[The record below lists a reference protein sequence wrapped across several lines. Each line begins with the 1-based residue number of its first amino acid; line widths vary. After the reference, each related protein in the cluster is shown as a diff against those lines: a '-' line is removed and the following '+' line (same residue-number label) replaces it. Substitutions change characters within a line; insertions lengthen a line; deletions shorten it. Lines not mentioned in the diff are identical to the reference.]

1 VLEVVLPEV
10 VDDDDEL
17 VDVLVAVVLLVVAV
31 VVLVRVVLSGFR
43 YELLSNIHSMGVSTS
58 PL

>member
-1 VLEVVLPEV
+1 MVLPEV

-31 VVLVRVVLSGFR
+31 VVLVRVVLSGFP
-43 YELLSNIHSMGVSTS
+43 YELLSNIHLMGVSSS